1 MTLIAILLVLAI
13 ERFVGAVDHLR
24 HFGWFRSYW
33 RWCENRLS
41 TRSLWQGPL
50 GVIAI
55 LLPPL
60 LLLAVVIQALHSITP
75 VLDFLLACGVL
86 LYCLGPADLG
96 HQVSRY
102 TEALEAG
109 DRESA
114 AEARAAFINHRW
126 QNYGPLGAT
135 LASLLEQAN
144 VRLFAVLFWFAV
156 LGPVGALLYRLT
168 AELHRHYHEVHGGFA
183 NSIRDLY
190 NLLNWPTTRL
200 SALGFA
206 LAGNLVD
213 AIEGWR
219 RAEARSLAVNED
231 VLIES
236 GLNALQFPQVYGND
250 ADDTGSETVADG
262 TTAGEPHS
270 DDIISWVDMARGL
283 ENRTLIVWLSV
294 LAVMT
299 IAGVVS

>member
-24 HFGWFRSYW
+24 GLGWYRSWW
-33 RWCENRLS
+33 RWLENRLS
-41 TRSLWQGPL
+41 GYSFWQGPL
-50 GVIAI
+50 GALVVI
-55 LLPPL
+55 LPPVIV
-60 LLLAVVIQALHSITP
+60 LALVSVGLHALTP
-75 VLDFLLACGVL
+75 VLDFILACIVL
-86 LYCLGPADLG
+86 LYSLGPADLG

-109 DRESA
+109 DTAAAESA
-114 AEARAAFINHRW
+114 RREFHNPQW
-126 QNYGPLGAT
+126 DDEGPLGGT
-135 LASLLEQAN
+135 LCSLLGQTN

-168 AELHRHYHEVHGGFA
+168 AELHRYYGDVHGDFA
-183 NSIRDLY
+183 DAVRDLY
-190 NLLNWPTTRL
+190 NLLNWPTIRL

-213 AIEGWR
+213 ALEGWR
-219 RAEARSLAVNED
+219 RAEARSLAVNEK

-236 GLNALQFPQVYGND
+236 GLGALQFRHVYGSEE
-250 ADDTGSETVADG
+250 DDSESG
-262 TTAGEPHS
+262 TSAATLQPDE
-270 DDIISWVDMARGL
+270 IISWVEAVRGL

-294 LAVMT
+294 LAIMT
-299 IAGVVS
+299 IGGWMS